1 MSLVPLDSSL
11 YYLCGDEDFLK
22 EQAVRELIEAK
33 TEPATR
39 DFNLDTR
46 SAVGME
52 ARTLNALLS
61 TPPMMADQRVVVLRD
76 IGSLRKEAR
85 STLNRWLAHAPPDT
99 VLVMVAAGAED
110 ERTKLDKVL
119 GEKAFVVEF
128 QPLVGERLSAW
139 IGGHAAQVV
148 QRSITTGAVELLQ
161 SAVGNDLT
169 SLSLE
174 LDKLASYTS
183 GEIDEDAV
191 SAVVGTRRGETL
203 GDLLDRIAARDAPAA
218 LAILPRVLDQPKTT
232 AVTVIMA
239 LSTQTL
245 ALAWAQASPGRPDFY
260 SLLQGSKKAYTG
272 RPWGEA
278 VKTWNSALRRWN
290 AESLD
295 TALETLLA
303 ADLALKDTRLSSD
316 EQTLTNVV
324 LALCA

>member
-11 YYLCGDEDFLK
+11 YYLYGDEDFLK

-33 TEPATR
+33 TDPATR
-39 DFNLDTR
+39 DFNLDTK

-52 ARTLNALLS
+52 ARVLNSLLS
-61 TPPMMADQRVVVLRD
+61 TPPMMADRRVVVLRD
-76 IGSLRKEAR
+76 FTSLRKEAR
-85 STLNRWLAHAPPDT
+85 SMLDLWLAHAPPDT
-99 VLVMVAAGAED
+99 VLVMVAAGATG
-110 ERTKLDKVL
+110 ERSKPDKVL
-119 GEKAFVVEF
+119 GEKAFVAEF
-128 QPLVGERLSAW
+128 QPLSGEQLSAW
-139 IGGHAAQVV
+139 IARHAARVL
-148 QRSITTGAVELLQ
+148 QRSITPGAADLLQ

-191 SAVVGTRRGETL
+191 SEVVGARRGETL

-239 LSTQTL
+239 LSTQML
-245 ALAWAQASPGRPDFY
+245 ALAWGQAAPTRPDFF

-278 VKTWNSALRRWN
+278 VRTWNSALLRWN

-295 TALETLLA
+295 SALETLLA